1 MLVPLKDFNLIVSQR
16 YAINVMV
23 ILIIDYALFVKDS
36 LLLTQ

>member
-1 MLVPLKDFNLIVSQR
+1 LIVSQR